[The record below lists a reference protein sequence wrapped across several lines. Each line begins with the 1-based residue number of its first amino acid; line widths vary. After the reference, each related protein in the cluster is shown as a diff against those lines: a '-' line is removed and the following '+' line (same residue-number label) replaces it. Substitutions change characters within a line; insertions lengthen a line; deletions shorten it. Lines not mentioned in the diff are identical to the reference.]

1 MVLPARITTLFSL
14 AALAGLFVTVIAIV
28 SLPPEKSYLL
38 HTGDFPGFYVLA
50 VIVQRGLFA
59 QLYALP
65 LQEAI
70 QHEFFPALGNQF
82 NPSLYPPWTA
92 LLLAPLSLVP
102 PSIAK
107 SLFCILNLSLYLT
120 AYTLICSHVRTY
132 QKVAPLTL
140 GAVPLL
146 LMCSPVFSTLL
157 GAQNSGITTA
167 LLCACYLCLAR
178 NTSRFDLLAGCAAA
192 LLLYKPQ
199 FGLFAGLFFF
209 LLSQRKLFFTI
220 GFTATA
226 LLLLLSAL
234 YFFPTHIWEVY
245 FQTLQFF
252 DAQNLQVN
260 RAEAVSLRAI
270 SEMIG
275 LYLFPQALS
284 TFRNAGTLLCLTLT
298 CIGAL
303 TVFIQTTRCSPE
315 KRPEYN
321 RKAYTWFLLLLPLL
335 SPQTLWYDLS
345 ISMMALFLLNAS
357 EREKMSHLSYLLLMS
372 FFCLSGKENHI
383 PLSFLPF
390 HFLLLF
396 CATRVSK

>member
-1 MVLPARITTLFSL
+1 MVLPARITKLFSL
-14 AALAGLFVTVIAIV
+14 AALAGLVVTVIAIV

-65 LQEAI
+65 LQQTI
-70 QHEFFPALGNQF
+70 QHEFFPALGDQF

-102 PSIAK
+102 PALAK
-107 SLFCILNLSLYLT
+107 SFFCVINLILYLT
-120 AYTLICSHVRTY
+120 SFTLLCSHVSKLE
-132 QKVAPLTL
+132 KVAPLTL
-140 GAVPLL
+140 GAIPLL

-167 LLCACYLCLAR
+167 LLCASYLCLTR
-178 NTSRFDLLAGCAAA
+178 GTPRWNVLSGCAAA

-209 LLSQRKLFFTI
+209 LLSQRKFFFVLGFSTI
-220 GFTATA
+220 TLA
-226 LLLLLSAL
+226 LVLSAQ
-234 YFFPTHIWEVY
+234 YFFPISIWEIY
-245 FQTLQFF
+245 FQTLQLF

-275 LYLFPQALS
+275 TYLFPQALA
-284 TFRNAGTLLCLTLT
+284 TFRTVGTLLCLTLT

-303 TVFIQTTRCSPE
+303 TILIQTIRCTHE
-315 KRPEYN
+315 KRPAYN
-321 RKAYTWFLLLLPLL
+321 RLAFTWFLLLLPLL

-357 EREKMSHLSYLLLMS
+357 EVQKMSHLSYLLLMS
-372 FFCLSGKENHI
+372 FFCLLGKEQHI

-390 HFLLLF
+390 HILLLF

>member
-1 MVLPARITTLFSL
+1 MVLPARITKLFSL

-50 VIVQRGLFA
+50 VIVQRGLFT

-234 YFFPTHIWEVY
+234 YFFSTHIWEVY

-284 TFRNAGTLLCLTLT
+284 IFRSAGTLLCLTLT